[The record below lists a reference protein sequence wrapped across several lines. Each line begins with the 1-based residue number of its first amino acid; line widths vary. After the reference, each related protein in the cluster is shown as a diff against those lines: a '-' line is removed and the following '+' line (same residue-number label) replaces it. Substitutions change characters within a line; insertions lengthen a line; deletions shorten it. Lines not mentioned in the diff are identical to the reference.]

1 MMTEGSELRKKLNLQ
16 TEESKLEDRQS
27 EMVTQSLVS
36 FFPNVSSKYNSDPLE
51 Y

>member
-27 EMVTQSLVS
+27 EMVTQSLVRLFS
-36 FFPNVSSKYNSDPLE
+36 NVSSKSNSDPLE